1 MLKVKDFLRMVG
13 QNLIPSYKVI
23 YDYLDGN
30 QEEEKWI
37 FTDLGEVV
45 EEFFGEWYISSFD
58 SIYLDYKQDKDEFTF
73 VLYIQK
79 EPDEPKED
87 KEEIEPNF

>member
-1 MLKVKDFLRMVG
+1 MLKVKDFLKMVG
-13 QNLIPSYKVI
+13 DNLIPSYKVI
-23 YDYLDGN
+23 YDYIDGGEDN
-30 QEEEKWI
+30 EKWI

-45 EEFFGEWYISSFD
+45 EDLFGEWYIASSD

>member
-13 QNLIPSYKVI
+13 QNLLPSYKVI
-23 YDYLDGN
+23 YDCLDGR
-30 QEEEKWI
+30 EEDEKWI

-45 EEFFGEWYISSFD
+45 EELFGEWYIASFD
-58 SIYLDYKQDKDEFTF
+58 SIYLDYNQDKDEHTF

-79 EPDEPKED
+79 EPDTEQKEKD
-87 KEEIEPNF
+87 RIDPNF

>member
-13 QNLIPSYKVI
+13 ENLLPSYKVV
-23 YDYLDGN
+23 YDFLDG
-30 QEEEKWI
+30 QEENEKWI

-45 EEFFGEWYISSFD
+45 EDLFGEWYIASSD
-58 SIYLDYKQDKDEFTF
+58 SIYLDYKQEKDEFIF

-79 EPDEPKED
+79 EPEEPKEN
-87 KEEIEPNF
+87 IEPNF